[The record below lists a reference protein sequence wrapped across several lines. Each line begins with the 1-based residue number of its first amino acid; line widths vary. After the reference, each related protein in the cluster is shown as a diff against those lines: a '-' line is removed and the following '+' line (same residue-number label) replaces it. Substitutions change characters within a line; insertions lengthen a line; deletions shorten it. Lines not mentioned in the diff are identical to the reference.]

1 MRWRGRRQSQNVED
15 RRGMSPRATGGGAGV
30 LLLIGIVIIGR
41 MMGCDPQQ
49 IQQAVNVAQQ
59 AQQQAGPAPQAPD
72 GAGVD
77 DEISQ
82 FIGVVLAD
90 TEEVWTKL
98 FREQV
103 DGDYQ
108 QPTLIIF
115 EGSVRTGGCGMG
127 SAGMGPFYCPG
138 DRKIYVPPSFFD
150 ALASR
155 HRSPGDFAQAYVIA
169 HEVAH
174 HVQNLLG
181 LNRRLQQTRQGG
193 SSTEVNQQ
201 SVRLEL
207 QADYLAGVWAH
218 HAQRDFNILEEGD
231 IEEAIQAAN
240 QIGDDQLQ
248 LESQGYT
255 VPERYTHGTSAQRVR
270 WFRRGMQS
278 GELSQCQLLAE
289 LPYDEL

>member
-1 MRWRGRRQSQNVED
+1 
-15 RRGMSPRATGGGAGV
+15 MSPRAAGGGAGV
-30 LLLIGIVIIGR
+30 LLIIGILIVGR
-41 MMGCDPQQ
+41 MMGCDPEQ
-49 IQQAVNVAQQ
+49 IQQAVNIAEQ
-59 AQQQAGPAPQAPD
+59 AQQQGGPAPQAPE

-77 DEISQ
+77 DEIGQ
-82 FIGVVLAD
+82 FIRVVLAD

-103 DGDYQ
+103 QGSYET
-108 QPTLIIF
+108 PTLIMF
-115 EGSVRTGGCGMG
+115 EQAIRTDGCGMG
-127 SAGMGPFYCPG
+127 SAAMGPFYCPA
-138 DRKIYVPPSFFD
+138 DRNIYVPPSFFD

-155 HRSPGDFAQAYVIA
+155 HQSPGDFAQAYVIA

-181 LNRRLQQTRQGG
+181 LNQRLQQTRRSG
-193 SSTEVNQQ
+193 SEREVNQQ

-207 QADYLAGVWAH
+207 QADYLAGVWAY
-218 HAQRDFNILEEGD
+218 HAHRDFNILEDGD

-240 QIGDDQLQ
+240 QIGDDRLQ

-270 WFRRGMQS
+270 WFRMGMQS
-278 GELSQCQLLAE
+278 GDLSRCQLLAE